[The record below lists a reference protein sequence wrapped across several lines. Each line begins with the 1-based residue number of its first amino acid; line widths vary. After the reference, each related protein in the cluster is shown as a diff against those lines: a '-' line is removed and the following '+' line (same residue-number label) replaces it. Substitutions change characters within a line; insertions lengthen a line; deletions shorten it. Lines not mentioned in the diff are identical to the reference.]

1 MIYGLISP
9 LSCLYLRIPKLR
21 GIQCLLLIVILT
33 LSGCSLFSSDQA
45 NLAQR
50 HDALDTSNSMANLI
64 IPEPVEASGRA
75 QQALAKFNMIVMS
88 PELSDDE
95 RAQFLFRRGLLFD
108 SVGLSSL
115 AFYDFQQAVRFDPRL
130 HEAYNSIGIHHTVRK
145 EYIEAYE
152 AFDAVL
158 EMDENYEFTYLNR
171 GVALYYA
178 GRSDL
183 ALADIQRYYDNDPQD
198 AYRLLW
204 LYLVQFEV
212 NPDTAMAL
220 LKQGEVQLTS
230 NQWSDNIV
238 AFYTGKISQ
247 QALLN
252 SVIVGVDTRNQMN
265 ERLCEAYFYLGKYFR
280 QFGKDKIATNF
291 FKLALSTNVYEFV
304 EHRFSRVELAL
315 IRDKNVQVDATNRLP
330 DSE

>member
-1 MIYGLISP
+1 M
-9 LSCLYLRIPKLR
+9 R
-21 GIQCLLLIVILT
+21 GIQCLLLTVSLT
-33 LSGCSLFSSDQA
+33 LSGCSLFSIDEAQH
-45 NLAQR
+45 AQR
-50 HDALDTSNSMANLI
+50 AGAVDTRNSMANLI

-115 AFYDFQQAVRFDPRL
+115 AFYDFQQSLRFDPRL

-158 EMDENYEFTYLNR
+158 EMVDDYEFAYLNR

-183 ALADIQRYYDNDPQD
+183 ALADIQRYYDNDQQD

-204 LYLVQFEV
+204 LYLAKFEID
-212 NPDTAMAL
+212 PEAAMDL
-220 LKQGEVQLTS
+220 LKQGELQLTS

-238 AFYTGKISQ
+238 AFYSGKISQ
-247 QALLN
+247 QTLLN
-252 SVIVGVDTRNQMN
+252 SVIVGIDTRNQMN

-280 QFGKDKIATNF
+280 QLGEDKIATNF

-330 DSE
+330 DPE

>member
-1 MIYGLISP
+1 M
-9 LSCLYLRIPKLR
+9 RA
-21 GIQCLLLIVILT
+21 IQCLLLTVSLT
-33 LSGCSLFSSDQA
+33 LSGCSLFSIDQT
-45 NLAQR
+45 NHAQR
-50 HDALDTSNSMANLI
+50 AGAVATSNSMANLI

-115 AFYDFQQAVRFDPRL
+115 AFYDFQQSLRFNPRL

-152 AFDAVL
+152 AFDAVI
-158 EMDENYEFTYLNR
+158 EMVEDYEFAYLNR

-183 ALADIQRYYDNDPQD
+183 ALADIQRYYDNDRQD

-204 LYLVQFEV
+204 LYLAKFEV
-212 NPDTAMAL
+212 DPEAATTL
-220 LKQGEVQLTS
+220 LKDGQTQLIN

-247 QALLN
+247 QTLLD
-252 SVIVGVDTRNQMN
+252 SVIVGINTRNQMN

-280 QFGKDKIATNF
+280 LLGKDKIATNF

-304 EHRFSRVELAL
+304 EHRFARVELAL
-315 IRDKNVQVDATNRLP
+315 IRDKNVQVDATNRLS

>member
-1 MIYGLISP
+1 M
-9 LSCLYLRIPKLR
+9 RA
-21 GIQCLLLIVILT
+21 IQCLLLTVSLT
-33 LSGCSLFSSDQA
+33 LSGCSLFSIDQT
-45 NLAQR
+45 NHAQR
-50 HDALDTSNSMANLI
+50 AGAVDTSNSMANLI

-115 AFYDFQQAVRFDPRL
+115 AFYDFQQSLRFDPRL

-152 AFDAVL
+152 AFDAVI
-158 EMDENYEFTYLNR
+158 EMVEDYEFAYLNR

-183 ALADIQRYYDNDPQD
+183 ALADIQRYYDNDRQD

-204 LYLVQFEV
+204 LYLAKFEV
-212 NPDTAMAL
+212 DPEAAMTL
-220 LKQGEVQLTS
+220 LKDGQTQLTN

-247 QALLN
+247 QTLLD
-252 SVIVGVDTRNQMN
+252 SVIVGINTRNQMN

-280 QFGKDKIATNF
+280 QLGKDKIATNF

-304 EHRFSRVELAL
+304 EHRFARVELAL
-315 IRDKNVQVDATNRLP
+315 IRDKNVQVDANNRLP

>member
-1 MIYGLISP
+1 MPFVYHKDPS
-9 LSCLYLRIPKLR
+9 LRIFHYFFVTVSLS
-21 GIQCLLLIVILT
+21 
-33 LSGCSLFSSDQA
+33 LSGCSLFSIDQA
-45 NLAQR
+45 NHTHSLNSV
-50 HDALDTSNSMANLI
+50 DSNKSMANLI
-64 IPEPVEASGRA
+64 IPEPVEASARA

-88 PELSDDE
+88 PDLSDDE

-115 AFYDFQQAVRFDPRL
+115 AFYDFQQSLRFNPRL

-158 EMDENYEFTYLNR
+158 EMVDDYEFAYLNR

-183 ALADIQRYYDNDPQD
+183 ALSDIQRYYENDPQD

-204 LYLVQFEV
+204 QYLAQFEI
-212 NPDTAMAL
+212 NPELAMAQ
-220 LKQGEVQLTS
+220 LKVGEARLTNS
-230 NQWSDNIV
+230 QWSDNIV
-238 AFYTGKISQ
+238 AFYTGKISKQ
-247 QALLN
+247 TLLD
-252 SVIVGVDTRNQMN
+252 SVVVGINTRNQMN

-280 QFGKDKIATNF
+280 QLGKDKIATNF
-291 FKLALSTNVYEFV
+291 FKLALSTNVFEFV
-304 EHRFSRVELAL
+304 EHRFARVELAL
-315 IRDKNVQVDATNRLP
+315 IRDNNVQIDATNQIS
-330 DSE
+330 DSN

>member
-1 MIYGLISP
+1 M
-9 LSCLYLRIPKLR
+9 R
-21 GIQCLLLIVILT
+21 GIQCLLLTVSLT
-33 LSGCSLFSSDQA
+33 LSGCSLFSIDEAQH
-45 NLAQR
+45 AQR
-50 HDALDTSNSMANLI
+50 AGVVDTRNSMANLI

-115 AFYDFQQAVRFDPRL
+115 AFYDFQQSLRFDPRL

-158 EMDENYEFTYLNR
+158 EMVDDYEFAYLNR

-183 ALADIQRYYDNDPQD
+183 ALADIQRYYDNDQQD

-204 LYLVQFEV
+204 LYLAKFEID
-212 NPDTAMAL
+212 PEAAMDL
-220 LKQGEVQLTS
+220 LKQGELQLTS

-238 AFYTGKISQ
+238 AFYSGKISQ
-247 QALLN
+247 QTLLN
-252 SVIVGVDTRNQMN
+252 SVIVGIDTRNQMN

-280 QFGKDKIATNF
+280 QLGEDKIATNF

-315 IRDKNVQVDATNRLP
+315 IRDKNVQLDATNRLP
-330 DSE
+330 DPE